1 MPSTTTLRY
10 PLKFDFEIKFWL
22 VFTCNRYSVINTNRT
37 RVGINTN
44 PLLQIIL
51 PFTSEPKMSL
61 QHEFSQGTNPVGP
74 VLSLAGLKNTSGGDK
89 AFLDRLAAPTAA
101 FYETTFTTDTY
112 RRFSNITEASMTSE
126 ARRNFTFKYVFV
138 PKSSEETTAVESIV
152 NSFKNYSYPTAV
164 AGLPERT
171 YPQNLWTIRASQ
183 TTTEASDEYTRTWL
197 GDPLPCVLSTM
208 SVERGDPSDP
218 VLKSLP
224 NGAPA
229 ITLLTVGFTEFETG
243 TVQDGIL
250 KSKSEISV
258 TGGGD

>member
-1 MPSTTTLRY
+1 MAELSYIY
-10 PLKFDFEIKFWL
+10 PISFVNEIKFWV
-22 VFTCNRYSVINTNRT
+22 VFSCNNYSVINYNRT
-37 RVGINTN
+37 RIGINTN
-44 PLLQIIL
+44 PILQIYL

-89 AFLDRLAAPTAA
+89 AFLERLAAPTAA

-126 ARRNFTFKYVFV
+126 ARRNFSFKYVFV
-138 PKSSEETTAVESIV
+138 PKTADETVQVEGIV
-152 NSFKNYSYPTAV
+152 NSFKNYSYPKAV
-164 AGLPERT
+164 DGLPERT
-171 YPQNLWTIRASQ
+171 YPQNLWTIRASAVQ
-183 TTTEASDEYTRTWL
+183 TEVSNNLTTTWL
-197 GDPLPCVLSTM
+197 GDPLPCVLSSL

-243 TVQDGIL
+243 TFQNGVL
-250 KSKSEISV
+250 KSKSEISY
-258 TGGGD
+258 DAM

>member
-1 MPSTTTLRY
+1 MGSLTYTY
-10 PLKFDFEIKFWL
+10 PTVFQNEIKFWL
-22 VFTCNRYSVINTNRT
+22 LFSCNNYSVINFNRT
-37 RVGINTN
+37 RVGINTS
-44 PLLQIIL
+44 PILKIYL

-89 AFLDRLAAPTAA
+89 AFLERLAAPTAA

-126 ARRNFTFKYVFV
+126 ARRNFTFKYVFA
-138 PKSSEETTAVESIV
+138 PKNEEETIEVEGIV
-152 NSFKNYSYPTAV
+152 NSFKNYSYPKAV
-164 AGLPERT
+164 DGLPERT
-171 YPQNLWTIRASQ
+171 YPQNLWTIRASSSVDTVADAY
-183 TTTEASDEYTRTWL
+183 TTTWL
-197 GDPLPCVLSTM
+197 GDPLPCVLSSM

-229 ITLLTVGFTEFETG
+229 ITLLTIGFTEFETG
-243 TVQDGIL
+243 TVQNGVL
-250 KSKSEISV
+250 KSKSEISY
-258 TGGGD
+258 DAM